1 MSPAE
6 AIVQINKLGVRLYIN
21 KEKRLEISYSKR
33 GEAKTLRRFDAFVKN
48 HGININEIRDYLI
61 GGRNV
66 SK

>member
-1 MSPAE
+1 MRIPE
-6 AIVQINKLGVRLYIN
+6 AINQINKLGVRFNIN
-21 KEKRLEISYSKR
+21 KKQQLEIDYS
-33 GEAKTLRRFDAFVKN
+33 GGNKTFRRFDAFVKN